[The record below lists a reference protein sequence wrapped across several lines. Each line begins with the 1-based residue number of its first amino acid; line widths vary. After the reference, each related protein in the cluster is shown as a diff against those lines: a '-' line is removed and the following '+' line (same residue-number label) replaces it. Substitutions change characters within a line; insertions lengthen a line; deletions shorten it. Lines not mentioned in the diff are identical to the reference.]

1 MTSSNERGGG
11 VSKRGGL
18 SPEEHDRFDTP
29 ILQMDLRCLHCG
41 AQGRVRVTNLADR
54 TVFAACPD
62 CLRVCAY
69 CAAQFPEP
77 RR

>member
-1 MTSSNERGGG
+1 MTNAPPHPKGSEALDAS
-11 VSKRGGL
+11 
-18 SPEEHDRFDTP
+18 EEHDRFDTP

-41 AQGRVRVTNLADR
+41 TQERVRVTKRADG
-54 TVFAACPD
+54 TVFAACSD